1 MAIKIILILAA
12 FLPFIAAVSA
22 KAGGS
27 GFQNQTPRAWLA
39 KQDGW
44 RARANAA
51 QANCFESLPF
61 FYAAF
66 LYAFFTQKNEEL
78 LIVLGFLW
86 LILRLF
92 YIFLYIKDRATLRS
106 STWALALIVNVWLLF
121 I

>member
-1 MAIKIILILAA
+1 MAVKLILLLAA
-12 FLPFIAAVSA
+12 LLPFVAAVSA
-22 KAGGS
+22 KAGGN

-39 KQDGW
+39 EQEGW

-66 LYAFFTQKNEEL
+66 LFAFFTQTNEPL
-78 LIVLGFLW
+78 LIVLGFTW
-86 LILRLF
+86 LVLRLF
-92 YIFLYIKDRATLRS
+92 YIVLYIRNMAALRS
-106 STWALALIVNVWLLF
+106 STWALALMVNVWMLF